1 MDQKDLVAKITAE
14 VISRLQLDAGS
25 QRQTGVATSS
35 PSAPRGVLVILT
47 GANRNTD
54 QVVFQVGK
62 IAECASVIKV
72 AFSGSA
78 QGCIGLPAIRRVAPN
93 AQLLTEGN
101 IWKVL
106 EGVDT
111 ICLPSMSLHMLSK
124 LVHLQADT
132 WISILTLS
140 GMIKGL
146 RVIGCAESLLPA
158 EINSD
163 LVPAAIKARMEA
175 LVSGAKEMGMELCAV
190 EKLTACVC
198 TKSASQTSPRTGEAR
213 SSVGCNAKSGE
224 CIACGHCVAHR
235 AQDVEKMV
243 SSGARRIAST
253 VGAPAALELA
263 KYIDHTLLKP
273 EATEDQIR
281 KLCEEARKHSFASV
295 CINPS
300 WVSLAAQM
308 LKGSPVKVC
317 TVIGFPLGATT
328 ATSKAI
334 ETRDAIAN
342 GANEIDMVINVGA
355 LKSGSD
361 AVVKDDIEAVVMA
374 ARGHAIVKV
383 ILETALLTKEE
394 KIKACLLSK
403 MAGADFV
410 KTSTGFVPG
419 GATVEDIA
427 LMRETV
433 GPDMGVKASG
443 GIRDTKTAT
452 DMMAAGATRLGV
464 SASVAIVSRQAA
476 TGKGY

>member
-14 VISRLQLDAGS
+14 IINRLQLDAGS
-25 QRQTGVATSS
+25 HKPTAPFASS
-35 PSAPRGVLVILT
+35 PSGPRSVLVLLT
-47 GANRNTD
+47 GANRHTD
-54 QVVFQVGK
+54 QVVHQVGK

-78 QGCIGLPAIRRVAPN
+78 QNCIGVPAIRRVAPN
-93 AQLLTEGN
+93 AQILTEGN

-106 EGVDT
+106 DDVDT
-111 ICLPSMSLHMLSK
+111 LCLPSMSLHMLSK

-132 WISILTLS
+132 WISILALS
-140 GMIKGL
+140 GMTKGL

-163 LVPAAIKARMEA
+163 YVPAAIKRRMDA
-175 LVSGAKEMGMELCAV
+175 LLSDAQEMGMEICPIEQLMD
-190 EKLTACVC
+190 CVC
-198 TKSASQTSPRTGEAR
+198 SKSVSRTVPKTSQTSTSA
-213 SSVGCNAKSGE
+213 GCDAKSGE
-224 CIACGHCVAHR
+224 CSACGLCVEHR
-235 AQDVEKMV
+235 VRDVEKMV
-243 SSGARRIAST
+243 SSGAKRIATT
-253 VGAPAALELA
+253 VGAPVAQELA
-263 KYIDHTLLKP
+263 RYIDHTLLKP
-273 EATEDQIR
+273 EATEDQVR
-281 KLCEEARKHSFASV
+281 KLCEEARKHTFASV

-300 WVSLAAQM
+300 WVALASRM

-328 ATSKAI
+328 STAKAI

-355 LKSGSD
+355 LKSGND

-443 GIRDTKTAT
+443 GIRDTKTAS
-452 DMMAAGATRLGV
+452 DMVAAGATRLGA
-464 SASVAIVSRQAA
+464 SASVAIISGQAA
-476 TGKGY
+476 SGKGY